1 MKIETLRHLR
11 NGGSVRFED
20 GEEILFCSIGKAPTV
35 EDLIAQGFLS
45 PTGRIR
51 KYTAGPDIQNFPNR
65 VTPLKP
71 SDAPKWPCPGEQ
83 AVPDDIYYPAAL
95 RCAQIEAEEAN
106 RQKHE
111 ALKLAV
117 RMSKHAIAYQVL
129 ALLGWAA
136 VVVMGVFYG

>member
-83 AVPDDIYYPAAL
+83 AVPDHIYGPAAL
-95 RCAQIEAEEAN
+95 HMAQVEAQEAK
-106 RQKHE
+106 RQEHE
-111 ALKLAV
+111 AKKLAL
-117 RMSKHAIAYQVL
+117 RMTKHACFYQVL

-136 VVVMGVFYG
+136 VIVTEVLG